1 MEKKKENNKIKK
13 NLLNILLFLCLII
26 ITFCLILKDQNTEE
40 ILAAVGEAKKQYLIC
55 GMCAMVVFISCEA
68 FNIKRIL
75 KGLGEET
82 SFLKNVKYALIG
94 FFFSAITPAA
104 TGGQPMEIY
113 YMHKD
118 GISVAN
124 GTLALLV
131 QLMSLQIVN
140 LSLGIISVFFNFE
153 VVNNGLMALAIIG
166 VFLNSCALVLLIISI
181 FSKKLSKI
189 LINFCVKILK
199 FFKKKNIDQLQEKL
213 EYELTKYQENSDYI
227 KKNKKI
233 VFKSILSTLVQMCAY
248 YMVPFFV
255 YKAYG
260 LNEYGIIRIMSL
272 QALLYTTVSG
282 IPSPGSVGVSEGG
295 FLGIFRNIFS
305 AEIISSAMI
314 LNRVVNFYLLV
325 LTSSIIVII
334 CTLKDKK
341 DEKTMEIAENSES
354 SIEETIKTTKTYER
368 KQEINIENTRK
379 INEE

>member
-233 VFKSILSTLVQMCAY
+233 VFKSIISTLVQMCAY

-314 LNRVVNFYLLV
+314 LNRVLNFYLLV

>member
-1 MEKKKENNKIKK
+1 MEKKKEKNKIKK

-233 VFKSILSTLVQMCAY
+233 VFKSIISTLVQMCAY

-325 LTSSIIVII
+325 LTSSIIAII

-341 DEKTMEIAENSES
+341 NEKTMEIAENSES
-354 SIEETIKTTKTYER
+354 SIEE
-368 KQEINIENTRK
+368 
-379 INEE
+379 

>member
-1 MEKKKENNKIKK
+1 
-13 NLLNILLFLCLII
+13 
-26 ITFCLILKDQNTEE
+26 
-40 ILAAVGEAKKQYLIC
+40 
-55 GMCAMVVFISCEA
+55 
-68 FNIKRIL
+68 
-75 KGLGEET
+75 
-82 SFLKNVKYALIG
+82 
-94 FFFSAITPAA
+94 
-104 TGGQPMEIY
+104 
-113 YMHKD
+113 
-118 GISVAN
+118 
-124 GTLALLV
+124 
-131 QLMSLQIVN
+131 
-140 LSLGIISVFFNFE
+140 
-153 VVNNGLMALAIIG
+153 MALAIIG

-314 LNRVVNFYLLV
+314 LNRVLNFYLLV

-334 CTLKDKK
+334 CALKDKK

-354 SIEETIKTTKTYER
+354 SIEE
-368 KQEINIENTRK
+368 
-379 INEE
+379 